1 MIRPAAQEHY
11 VGWGQIPDGLG
22 KERIT
27 SAKSRQPGI
36 KSDLVYLRIAQPA
49 RSRGRGALVHF
60 FLPLRR

>member
-1 MIRPAAQEHY
+1 MIRPAAQEHH
-11 VGWGQIPDGLG
+11 VDWGQIADRLA

-36 KSDLVYLRIAQPA
+36 ESDLVYLRIAQPA
-49 RSRGRGALVHF
+49 RSRGGGALVHF